1 MYHIRGMYYYHHSS
15 MIEFS
20 IGLLQLLETSVKYPV
35 SSMFKTVIP
44 RYGMTPVAGQA
55 KFM

>member
-1 MYHIRGMYYYHHSS
+1 MYHIHGMYYYHHSS